1 MAPAVAIIGSNGFL
15 FLPIVDAIT
24 SDFFKD
30 KYAFP
35 LRVLTRDPS
44 KAESSELVTYYKSDY
59 SDPSTLDDALQ
70 GVHVVINLTSPNL
83 VWNVVLDAIV
93 RNNVPMY
100 IMSDFGCDGRK
111 LHVKSYLDFKKGH
124 AQKARELGV
133 PKVVQIFTGLFQ
145 EFLVKFG
152 TLGPNWQTGSATI
165 IGDGNAPVTV
175 TATRDIGLSVASLGY
190 RPVDEIPEF
199 VRVQGDMKTLNE
211 IISIYMKV
219 TGKNVA
225 VEYDSADVNSL
236 HTLADGNLMHSLK
249 ILAANPQT
257 ETFNF
262 PSTDNDFVNP
272 GLWKW
277 SSIEDGLQ
285 EAYDGMNPSGVLRF

>member
-15 FLPIVDAIT
+15 FQPIVDAIT
-24 SDFFKD
+24 SDLFKD

-35 LRVLTRDPS
+35 IRVLTRDPS
-44 KAESSELVTYYKSDY
+44 KAESSELVTYYKNDY
-59 SDPSTLDDALQ
+59 NDPSEFDDALQ
-70 GVHVVINLTSPNL
+70 GVHVVINLVSPNP
-83 VWNVVLDAIV
+83 VWHIILDAIV
-93 RNNVPMY
+93 RNNVPVY
-100 IMSDFGCDGRK
+100 ITSDFGCDGRK
-111 LHVKSYLDFKKGH
+111 LHVKSFLDFKKTH

-152 TLGPNWQTGSATI
+152 TLGPNWETGTATI
-165 IGDGNAPVTV
+165 IGDGNAPVTI

-190 RPVDEIPEF
+190 RPANEIPDF

-211 IISIYMKV
+211 IISIYMRV
-219 TGKNVA
+219 TGKKVA
-225 VEYDSADVNSL
+225 VAYDSADTNSL
-236 HTLADGNLMHSLK
+236 HKLADGDLVHSLK
-249 ILAANPQT
+249 IFAANPQT

-262 PSTDNDFVNP
+262 PSTDNEFVNP

-277 SSIEDGLQ
+277 SSIEDGFQ
-285 EAYDGMNPSGVLRF
+285 DGLME